1 MRDVKEDTKK
11 IVRILLRVSSDQQ
24 LEADGDLSIQRQLV
38 VEEVKKHEEWILD
51 SKEYFEGSN
60 SGYKNSVVDRD
71 VLQEALRDAENKEY
85 DILLAYKDDRLG
97 RRMLEIP
104 MYIMSLKQFGVD
116 VYTVKDGLLTPDIG
130 DVMGMLRLT
139 MQYGMAEKSSSDT
152 GIRVKDTA
160 KKLVQQGKFMGGKA
174 PYGYKLEYS
183 GEYSKH
189 QRALK
194 HLVIVPEHAEV
205 VKYIYKLSLY
215 KEYGSGKIATTL
227 NLDNRYKNL
236 APNDVW
242 KSGTITS
249 ILTNPIY
256 TGYTAYRR
264 REHIGGRYRSLSQED
279 WIIAEKPNDEITIID
294 RDMWEKVQIS
304 RQKRGRKYQK
314 QSWNEK
320 ATVISRNDGQ
330 LALIDVA
337 YCGYCGRKLTNGTKY
352 DYWTIKGTGERRS
365 SQKSIYK
372 CQNVWQGV
380 PHEKMKQ
387 IRADK
392 IEPIVFKK
400 LSEYVGRL
408 QEDENIFEQIL
419 ENQSF
424 EKKQQEQIL
433 VREKRKLQEIEKDM
447 DILNDAIPKAITG
460 TYPLPLEDLAK
471 NIERQKDKAAKQKAV
486 VDELEI
492 NIKNLSVSQEDWENL
507 YHNLPTWQDIF
518 MNADVA
524 TKRVLVNKL
533 IERID
538 ITDDTVVIH
547 FKVDL
552 DHFCSQPRETI
563 NERVY
568 WYCFRG

>member
-1 MRDVKEDTKK
+1 MKEDTKK

-304 RQKRGRKYQK
+304 RQKRSRKYQK

-563 NERVY
+563 NERVSQS
-568 WYCFRG
+568 GL

>member
-1 MRDVKEDTKK
+1 MTDVKEDTKK

-24 LEADGDLSIQRQLV
+24 LEANGDLSIQRKLV

-60 SGYKNSVVDRD
+60 SGYKNSVADRD
-71 VLQEALRDAENKEY
+71 VLQEALRDAENREY

-116 VYTVKDGLLTPDIG
+116 VYTVKDGLLTPDLG
-130 DVMGMLRLT
+130 DVMGMLKLA

-152 GIRVKDTA
+152 GMRVKDTA

-264 REHIGGRYRSLSQED
+264 REHIGGKYRSLSQED

-304 RQKRGRKYQK
+304 RQKRGTKYQK
-314 QSWNEK
+314 QPWNET

-387 IRADK
+387 IRSDK

-419 ENQSF
+419 GNQSV
-424 EKKQQEQIL
+424 EKKQQEQLL

-447 DILNDAIPKAITG
+447 NILNDAIPKAITG
-460 TYPLPLEDLAK
+460 TYPLSLEDLAK
-471 NIERQKDKAAKQKAV
+471 NIERQKDKASKQKAV
-486 VDELEI
+486 VDEVET

-538 ITDDTVVIH
+538 IKDDTVVIH

-552 DHFCSQPRETI
+552 DHFCPQPRMT
-563 NERVY
+563 NYDGVSQS
-568 WYCFRG
+568 GL

>member
-392 IEPIVFKK
+392 IEPIVLKK
-400 LSEYVGRL
+400 MSEYVGRL

-563 NERVY
+563 NERVSQS
-568 WYCFRG
+568 RL

>member
-563 NERVY
+563 NERVSK
-568 WYCFRG
+568 

>member
-1 MRDVKEDTKK
+1 MRDVQEDTKK

-304 RQKRGRKYQK
+304 RQKRSRKYQK

-387 IRADK
+387 IRSDK

-563 NERVY
+563 NERVSQS
-568 WYCFRG
+568 GL

>member
-1 MRDVKEDTKK
+1 MRDVQEDTKK

-304 RQKRGRKYQK
+304 RQKRSRKYQK

-538 ITDDTVVIH
+538 IKDDTVVIH

-552 DHFCSQPRETI
+552 DHFCPQPRMT
-563 NERVY
+563 NYDGVSQS
-568 WYCFRG
+568 GL

>member
-116 VYTVKDGLLTPDIG
+116 VYTVIDGLLTPDIG

-563 NERVY
+563 NERVQ
-568 WYCFRG
+568 RKRI

>member
-400 LSEYVGRL
+400 LSEYVERL

-471 NIERQKDKAAKQKAV
+471 NIERQKAKAEKQKAV

-563 NERVY
+563 NERVSQS
-568 WYCFRG
+568 GL

>member
-1 MRDVKEDTKK
+1 MKNMKENTKK
-11 IVRILLRVSSDQQ
+11 TARILLRANSTYQSEMD
-24 LEADGDLSIQRQLV
+24 ESLSIQRELII
-38 VEEVKKHEEWILD
+38 EEVKKHQNWILD
-51 SKEYFEGSN
+51 SKEYIVGN
-60 SGYKNSVVDRD
+60 NVGDKDSVTDRN
-71 VLQEALRDAENKEY
+71 VLQEALRDAENREY
-85 DILLAYKDDRLG
+85 DILVSDKDDQLG

-104 MYIMSLKQFGVD
+104 MNIMSLKQFGVD
-116 VYTVKDGLLTPDIG
+116 VYTVKDGLLTPDLG
-130 DVMGMLRLT
+130 DVMGMLKLA

-152 GIRVKDTA
+152 GMRVKDTA

-256 TGYTAYRR
+256 AGYTAYGRR
-264 REHIGGRYRSLSQED
+264 QHTAGRYRSLSQED

-294 RDMWEKVQIS
+294 RDVWEKVQIS
-304 RQKRGRKYQK
+304 RQKRGTKYQK
-314 QSWNEK
+314 QPWNEK
-320 ATVISRNDGQ
+320 ATVISRNEGQ

-424 EKKQQEQIL
+424 EKSQQEQIL
-433 VREKRKLQEIEKDM
+433 VREKRNLQEIEKNI
-447 DILNDAIPKAITG
+447 DILNDAIPNVITG
-460 TYPLPLEDLAK
+460 TYPLSLEDLAK
-471 NIERQKDKAAKQKAV
+471 SIERQKDKASKQKTV
-486 VDELEI
+486 VEELET

-552 DHFCSQPRETI
+552 DHFCPQPRMTNYDGVPEP
-563 NERVY
+563 
-568 WYCFRG
+568 GL

>member
-1 MRDVKEDTKK
+1 MTDVKEDTKK

-24 LEADGDLSIQRQLV
+24 LEANGDLSIQRKLV

-60 SGYKNSVVDRD
+60 SGYKNSVADRD
-71 VLQEALRDAENKEY
+71 VLQEALRDAENREY

-97 RRMLEIP
+97 RRMLEIS

-116 VYTVKDGLLTPDIG
+116 VYTVKDGLLTPDLG
-130 DVMGMLRLT
+130 DVMGMLKLA

-152 GIRVKDTA
+152 GMRVKDTA

-264 REHIGGRYRSLSQED
+264 REHIGGKYRSLSQED

-304 RQKRGRKYQK
+304 RQKRGTKYQK
-314 QSWNEK
+314 QPWNET

-387 IRADK
+387 IRSDK

-419 ENQSF
+419 GNQSV
-424 EKKQQEQIL
+424 EKKQQEQLL

-447 DILNDAIPKAITG
+447 NILNDAIPKAITG
-460 TYPLPLEDLAK
+460 TYPLSLEDLAK
-471 NIERQKDKAAKQKAV
+471 NIERQKDKASKQKAV
-486 VDELEI
+486 VDEVET

-538 ITDDTVVIH
+538 ITDDTVVIR

-552 DHFCSQPRETI
+552 DHFCPQPRMTV
-563 NERVY
+563 NERVPEP
-568 WYCFRG
+568 GL

>member
-400 LSEYVGRL
+400 LSEYVERL

-471 NIERQKDKAAKQKAV
+471 NIERQKAKAAKQKAV

-563 NERVY
+563 NEMVSQS
-568 WYCFRG
+568 GL

>member
-471 NIERQKDKAAKQKAV
+471 NIERQKDKAVKQKAV

-563 NERVY
+563 NERVSQS
-568 WYCFRG
+568 GL

>member
-1 MRDVKEDTKK
+1 MKNMKENTKK
-11 IVRILLRVSSDQQ
+11 TARILLRANSTYQSEMD
-24 LEADGDLSIQRQLV
+24 ESLSIQRELII
-38 VEEVKKHEEWILD
+38 EEVKKHQNWILD
-51 SKEYFEGSN
+51 SKEYLVGN
-60 SGYKNSVVDRD
+60 NVGDKDSVTDRN
-71 VLQEALRDAENKEY
+71 VLQEALRDAENREY
-85 DILLAYKDDRLG
+85 DILVSDKDDQLG

-116 VYTVKDGLLTPDIG
+116 VYTVKDGLLTPDLG
-130 DVMGMLRLT
+130 DVMGMLKLA

-152 GIRVKDTA
+152 GMRVKDTA

-256 TGYTAYRR
+256 AGYTAYGRR
-264 REHIGGRYRSLSQED
+264 QHTAGRYRSLSQED

-294 RDMWEKVQIS
+294 RDVWEKVQIS
-304 RQKRGRKYQK
+304 RQKRGTKYQK
-314 QSWNEK
+314 QPWNEK

-337 YCGYCGRKLTNGTKY
+337 YCGCCGRKLTNGTKY

-424 EKKQQEQIL
+424 EKSQQEQIL
-433 VREKRKLQEIEKDM
+433 VREKRNLQEIEKNI
-447 DILNDAIPKAITG
+447 DILNDAIPNAITG
-460 TYPLPLEDLAK
+460 TYPLSLEDLAK
-471 NIERQKDKAAKQKAV
+471 SIERQKDKASKQKTV
-486 VDELEI
+486 VEELET
-492 NIKNLSVSQEDWENL
+492 NIKNLSGSQEDWENL
-507 YHNLPTWQDIF
+507 YPNLPTWQDIF

-552 DHFCSQPRETI
+552 DHFCPQPRMT
-563 NERVY
+563 NYDGVSK
-568 WYCFRG
+568 

>member
-1 MRDVKEDTKK
+1 MTDVKEDTKK

-24 LEADGDLSIQRQLV
+24 LEANGDLSIQRKLV

-60 SGYKNSVVDRD
+60 SGYKNSVADRD
-71 VLQEALRDAENKEY
+71 VLQEALRDAENREY

-116 VYTVKDGLLTPDIG
+116 VYTVKDGLLTPDLG
-130 DVMGMLRLT
+130 DVMGMLKLA

-152 GIRVKDTA
+152 GMRVKDTA

-264 REHIGGRYRSLSQED
+264 REHIGGKYRSLSQED

-304 RQKRGRKYQK
+304 RQKRGTKYQK
-314 QSWNEK
+314 QPWNET

-387 IRADK
+387 IRSDK

-419 ENQSF
+419 GNQSV
-424 EKKQQEQIL
+424 EKKQQEQLL

-447 DILNDAIPKAITG
+447 NILNDAIPKAITG
-460 TYPLPLEDLAK
+460 TYPLSLEDLAK
-471 NIERQKDKAAKQKAV
+471 NIERQKDKASKQKAV
-486 VDELEI
+486 VDEVET

-538 ITDDTVVIH
+538 IKDDTVVIH

-552 DHFCSQPRETI
+552 DHFCPQPRMT
-563 NERVY
+563 NYDGVSK
-568 WYCFRG
+568 

>member
-304 RQKRGRKYQK
+304 RQKRSRKYQK

-563 NERVY
+563 NERVSQS
-568 WYCFRG
+568 GL

>member
-563 NERVY
+563 NERVQK
-568 WYCFRG
+568 

>member
-24 LEADGDLSIQRQLV
+24 LEADGDLSIQRQLA

-304 RQKRGRKYQK
+304 RQKRSRKYQK

-563 NERVY
+563 NERVSQS
-568 WYCFRG
+568 GL

>member
-563 NERVY
+563 NERVSQS
-568 WYCFRG
+568 RL